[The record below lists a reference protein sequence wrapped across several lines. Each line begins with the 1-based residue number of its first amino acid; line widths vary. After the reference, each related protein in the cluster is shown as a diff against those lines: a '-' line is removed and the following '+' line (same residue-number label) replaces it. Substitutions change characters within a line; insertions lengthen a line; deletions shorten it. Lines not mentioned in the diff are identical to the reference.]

1 MLAKMLG
8 RRGSNAGFDQQPG
21 TAPSAQ
27 QQQLP
32 TVGALRERRRSSA
45 GSGDDGGAARL
56 AQLEAGQR
64 ELGEAVRR
72 STELLLEALVR
83 AERARDERA
92 HEERK
97 AATQRANELGAKVDA
112 VLKEL
117 RHATKKSGWGQLTQ

>member
-1 MLAKMLG
+1 MAIG
-8 RRGSNAGFDQQPG
+8 VQEFFTIGFC
-21 TAPSAQ
+21 S
-27 QQQLP
+27 
-32 TVGALRERRRSSA
+32 
-45 GSGDDGGAARL
+45 
-56 AQLEAGQR
+56 EA
-64 ELGEAVRR
+64 
-72 STELLLEALVR
+72 VR

>member
-1 MLAKMLG
+1 MQEFFIGIFADQSTARASGATRPRPDDLPG
-8 RRGSNAGFDQQPG
+8 R
-21 TAPSAQ
+21 AP
-27 QQQLP
+27 
-32 TVGALRERRRSSA
+32 
-45 GSGDDGGAARL
+45 
-56 AQLEAGQR
+56 
-64 ELGEAVRR
+64 
-72 STELLLEALVR
+72 VR